1 MVNATIWSL
10 FMLQW
15 HIMTLF
21 HYNILQDVKRECL
34 NQLNACL
41 TNLLDIY
48 SVLLVSFMAIVT
60 MANLH

>member
-1 MVNATIWSL
+1 
-10 FMLQW
+10 MLQW

-21 HYNILQDVKRECL
+21 HYNILQDVERECL

-41 TNLLDIY
+41 INVLHIY
-48 SVLLVSFMAIVT
+48 SVLLLSFIAIVT